1 MVTLDLK
8 LLLLSLL
15 VIAGVVLI
23 VFITVAVAN
32 MIKTLKGVN
41 EILEDVQVMT
51 DIAAERSKQVNEVV
65 DDVVETIKETNVKVR
80 GNKNIIKAAS
90 SVGSLIIA
98 IKNIAA
104 AAEKENEEAAEET
117 GAETEKKKE
126 ERKEKES
133 KKDSGETSKK
143 TSKKTSGN

>member
-15 VIAGVVLI
+15 IIAGVVLI

-41 EILEDVQVMT
+41 GILADVQVMT

-65 DDVVETIKETNVKVR
+65 DDVVETIKETNVKIR

-90 SVGSLIIA
+90 SVGSLIMA

-104 AAEKENEEAAEET
+104 AAEKEKAEEEAGEEK
-117 GAETEKKKE
+117 EKAPE
-126 ERKEKES
+126 GLKEKEG
-133 KKDSGETSKK
+133 KKSSGETPKKASKK
-143 TSKKTSGN
+143 ASGN